1 MLFRIFYARKSF
13 SFAISIKYVHCIFA
27 SQGILHSKSMMADQ
41 HKNLFTIYIYLLGR
55 VDAREYLLYFIIN
68 LMYSRYVRRRRTG
81 KNFFIHQGKYTQI
94 LFFFF
99 LIFFDWC
106 CCCCK
111 WKIYDTHRV

>member
-68 LMYSRYVRRRRTG
+68 LMYSRYVRRRTG

-99 LIFFDWC
+99 LIFFD